1 MRLEK
6 TASGAWEPTGR
17 RQPVEHIAV
26 RVHACHIVARGQ
38 WRLLR
43 RLFLLGAAERCVPL
57 ARSLRWLRRLLRA
70 GREDTIG
77 SNEGMES
84 ANGVA
89 VLEQVAL
96 QGRAG
101 GGGAR
106 GDAEL
111 AVDGRDVVVDGA
123 RADHQLCS
131 DLRIAPALGEQA

>member
-1 MRLEK
+1 M
-6 TASGAWEPTGR
+6 AP
-17 RQPVEHIAV
+17 IAAPIFV
-26 RVHACHIVARGQ
+26 QGVAD
-38 WRLLR
+38 
-43 RLFLLGAAERCVPL
+43 RCVPL

-70 GREDTIG
+70 GREDSEDTIG